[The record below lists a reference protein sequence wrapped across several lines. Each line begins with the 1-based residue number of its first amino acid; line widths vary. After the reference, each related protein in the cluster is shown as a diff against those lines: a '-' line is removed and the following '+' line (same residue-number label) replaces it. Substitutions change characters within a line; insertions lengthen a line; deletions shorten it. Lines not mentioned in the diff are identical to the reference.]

1 MQQGHLIF
9 ELVFAIL
16 ALGALIAI
24 LVCLLRIN
32 QALQDMKIS
41 VEATRRRIEPILQE
55 AQTIVQEA
63 RAGVTALVERTQAAA
78 AMVTTT
84 AEEISQ
90 MAHEQAI
97 ELRALARDSVL
108 VARNQV
114 ERWDDLLVRTAA
126 RVDETAALVQKEVLD
141 PIKEFHCLMV
151 GVRSAL
157 GVLFAR
163 RRQIPVDK
171 AYQDEEM
178 FI

>member
-1 MQQGHLIF
+1 VQQGHLIF

-24 LVCLLRIN
+24 FVCLLRIN
-32 QALQDMKIS
+32 QALQEVKSS
-41 VEATRRRIEPILQE
+41 VEATRQRIEPILQE
-55 AQTIVQEA
+55 AQTIVQET
-63 RAGVTALVERTQAAA
+63 RAGLATLMERTQATA

-90 MAHEQAI
+90 MAHQQAI
-97 ELRALARDSVL
+97 EFRALARDSVL
-108 VARNQV
+108 AARNQV
-114 ERWDDLLVRTAA
+114 ERWDDLLMRTAA

-141 PIKEFHCLMV
+141 PIREFHCLMV
-151 GVRSAL
+151 GVRRAL